1 MKTWFTVKNNAAAPG
16 GTPTATISIHDEI
29 GYWGVT
35 AKDFIDAFR
44 AIPEDAQITLSVHSP
59 GGEVFDALAIYNVLK
74 AASHR
79 ITARIEG
86 LAASA
91 ASLIVMAAGK
101 IVMPQN
107 SYMMI
112 HNPVTIA
119 WGEVS
124 DLREAADL
132 LERFENTLVNIYVQR
147 TGVDESEVRSMLAK
161 ETWMDGGEAVAKGFA
176 SELAEPI
183 KMAAC
188 ASPDA
193 LRAFKALPQALQSI
207 GKPEAAPVPQSVG
220 PVDAVQAMPAAQVI
234 AACSKAGMLTL
245 AEKLVSNNS
254 TAEQVQAELQRAA
267 DIVALGDCAKQPEL
281 AQQLIAAHASVD
293 VARICL
299 DAMRTASDVAISGA
313 HGAGAHAEDMQR
325 TARQPDYEQIYA
337 SRREAAKSH

>member
-35 AKDFIDAFR
+35 AKEFIDAFR
-44 AIPEDAQITLSVHSP
+44 AIPENAQITLSVHSP

-147 TGVDESEVRSMLAK
+147 TGVDESEVRSMLAE
-161 ETWMDGGEAVAKGFA
+161 ETWMDGSEAVSKGFA

-207 GKPEAAPVPQSVG
+207 GKPEAAP
-220 PVDAVQAMPAAQVI
+220 QAMPAAQVI

>member
-1 MKTWFTVKNNAAAPG
+1 MKTWFSIKNFAPLASG
-16 GTPTATISIHDEI
+16 EAPTATISIYDEI

-44 AIPEDAQITLSVHSP
+44 AIPADAQITLSVHSP

-74 AASHR
+74 AESHR

-112 HNPVTIA
+112 HNPVTVA
-119 WGEVS
+119 WGEVK

-147 TGVDESEVRSMLAK
+147 TGVAEADVRAMLAD
-161 ETWMDGGEAVAKGFA
+161 ETWMDGSEAVAKGFA

-193 LRAFKALPQALQSI
+193 LRAFKALPKALQAVEQAR
-207 GKPEAAPVPQSVG
+207 PLPAAPQ
-220 PVDAVQAMPAAQVI
+220 AVEADRAMPAAQVL
-234 AACSKAGMLTL
+234 AACSQAGMLTL
-245 AEKLVSNNS
+245 AERLVSNRS
-254 TAEQVQAELQRAA
+254 TPEQVQAELRRAA
-267 DIVALGDCAKQPEL
+267 DIVALGDCAKQPDL
-281 AQQLIAAHASVD
+281 AQQLIAAQASAD
-293 VARICL
+293 VARLCL
-299 DAMRTASDVAISGA
+299 EAVRTASDVAICSA
-313 HGAGAHAEDMQR
+313 HGSTQAEQ
-325 TARQPDYEQIYA
+325 TEGVPAARQPDHVQIYA